1 MARKNAEQRRR
12 TLVEWLIA
20 LCLLFLLGAILFTE
34 ASRSA
39 AVVWSEK
46 AALTRYTA
54 TASYDGYIFR
64 EEKVLTDGDNKGPVE
79 FLVRDG
85 AFVTAQTV
93 IGKAYN
99 TQLTVELA
107 GKDRARAAVLYQ
119 EIEELK
125 AVLDNTDTAW
135 QSGFLENWSDLT
147 EAVTGGAW
155 SQTGANANDF
165 ATVLA
170 KREAAAKQSDEAWR
184 AEIEDKIIAKER
196 ELAKIMSLASQIPYE
211 IKEDADG
218 YFYRAVDGFEALC
231 GKSAA
236 EALTPEALLRL
247 FSKENIESK
256 AENASYVGKLITSVD
271 FYLAV
276 PLSADEATA
285 YHEGQTYLVDYTK
298 SGAATEMTLTRV
310 SVSGAEALLIFYAAE
325 KPEALDVS
333 RRQSVVIHRES
344 CEGISLPLTALQ
356 SEGERHF
363 VYVEVEGKAQ
373 LREVKPLL
381 VSDGVLL
388 IAPCEDEGYLQPGE
402 AVVVT
407 ARSLYE
413 GKVIG

>member
-39 AVVWSEK
+39 AVVWAEK

-64 EEKVLTDGDNKGPVE
+64 EEKVLTDGKNPGPVE
-79 FLVRDG
+79 FLVEEG
-85 AFVTAQTV
+85 AFVTARTV

-99 TQLTVELA
+99 TELTAELA
-107 GKDRARAAVLYQ
+107 GKDRARAAVLYR
-119 EIEELK
+119 EIAELQ
-125 AVLDNTDTAW
+125 AVLDGTDTAW
-135 QSGFLENWSDLT
+135 QSDFLENWRELT
-147 EAVTGGAW
+147 AAASGGAW
-155 SQTGANANDF
+155 YQTGASANDF
-165 ATVLA
+165 ATALA
-170 KREAAAKQSDEAWR
+170 QREAAAKQTDETWR
-184 AEIEDKIIAKER
+184 IEIENKIIAKER
-196 ELAKIMSLASQIPYE
+196 ELAEIMKYASQTPYE
-211 IKEDADG
+211 IKEDVDG
-218 YFYRAVDGFEALC
+218 YFYRTVDGFEALC
-231 GKSAA
+231 GKSSVQT
-236 EALTPEALLRL
+236 LTPEALARL
-247 FSKENIESK
+247 FSKESIDGKEQD
-256 AENASYVGKLITSVD
+256 ESYVAKLIISPD

-276 PLSADEATA
+276 PLSAAEAAA
-285 YHEGQTYLVDYTK
+285 YHEGQTYLVAYTQ
-298 SGAATEMTLTRV
+298 SGATAEMALERI
-310 SVSGAEALLIFYAAE
+310 SVSGDEALLIFYAAE
-325 KPEALDVS
+325 KPEALDAS

-344 CEGISLPLTALQ
+344 SEGISLPLTALQ

-363 VYVEVEGKAQ
+363 VYVEVEGKAR

-388 IAPCEDEGYLQPGE
+388 VEICTDEGYLQPGE